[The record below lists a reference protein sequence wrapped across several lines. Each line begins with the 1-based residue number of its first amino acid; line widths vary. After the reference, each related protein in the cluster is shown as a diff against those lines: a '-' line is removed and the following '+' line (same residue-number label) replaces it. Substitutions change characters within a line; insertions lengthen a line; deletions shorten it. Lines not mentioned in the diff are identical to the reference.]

1 MNIKNLSKFRSLRL
15 LNIFQLINGY
25 YKEDDRLRSLVT
37 KYEFHMLP
45 ILNPDGYVYSYSDHG
60 VSEMSLTFL
69 SAVLYQQH
77 FLSYLKVKVQNSPSH
92 VLI

>member
-1 MNIKNLSKFRSLRL
+1 
-15 LNIFQLINGY
+15 
-25 YKEDDRLRSLVT
+25 
-37 KYEFHMLP
+37 MLP

-60 VSEMSLTFL
+60 VSELSLTFYQL
-69 SAVLYQQH
+69 FLYQQH